1 MRDYPARGAVTHAV
15 DGFIHAG
22 GGGVVAAAVL
32 AELGAEV
39 DFFCAL
45 GADANGEAAAAELAT
60 RGVNVHAA
68 WRERPTRR
76 VFTMLEVDG
85 PRTIVTIGDRLEPHG
100 NDDLDWD
107 RLDGADG
114 VYFTA
119 GDADAVDRARKAR
132 VLVSTP
138 RAREAMELSPA
149 AIDALVF
156 SASDDDERRWA
167 QRLQSAHA
175 ADGRD
180 RGTARWAVV
189 GRVRR
194 ALAIGATTGPTRGR
208 LRLWGFVRGGIHVR
222 PGGRHVGARCGRGRR
237 RAGSADADAR
247 RRAPAARRQL
257 AAPDLS
263 RLGHGVRS
271 GGAASARCR
280 RDRRRTT
287 CNRRPC
293 RACPR

>member
-1 MRDYPARGAVTHAV
+1 MTRVAVVGHVEWVEFVRMRDYPVRGAVTHAV

-60 RGVNVHAA
+60 RGVTVHAA

-85 PRTIVTIGDRLEPHG
+85 PRTIVTIGDRLEPDG
-100 NDDLDWD
+100 SDDLDWD

-119 GDADAVDRARKAR
+119 GDAGAVDRARKAR

-167 QRLQSAHA
+167 QRVQS
-175 ADGRD
+175 RT
-180 RGTARWAVV
+180 RLMVETE
-189 GRVRR
+189 
-194 ALAIGATTGPTRGR
+194 GP
-208 LRLWGFVRGGIHVR
+208 RGGRWWGESEGRWPSVPP
-222 PGGRHVGARCGRGRR
+222 PGPPADDYGCGDSFAAGFTFGLAAGMSVLDAAAAGAEQGARTLTLVGAPRR
-237 RAGSADADAR
+237 LDVG
-247 RRAPAARRQL
+247 
-257 AAPDLS
+257 
-263 RLGHGVRS
+263 
-271 GGAASARCR
+271 
-280 RDRRRTT
+280 
-287 CNRRPC
+287 
-293 RACPR
+293 